1 MSDRWAKRGARLI
14 FALRLFDRAYNIMS
28 GARSTVVLAL
38 ASEAVLDRYN
48 DLAYAAGGFYRPDS
62 AIFYPHL
69 FSWEQQAVER
79 FFPSPPARIL
89 VGAAGGG
96 RESFVLAK
104 RGYQVV
110 AFEPARGLVEAMI
123 AAWPREAPGRVY
135 RARYADLPRLSP
147 ARLGDP
153 VDNLE
158 TLGPFDA
165 AIVGR
170 NSFSHLRSEAERV
183 AVLCD
188 FAQVTRG
195 PILVSFHMAHT
206 DARGAETT
214 LRRLQRIVLERFDRA
229 AGDGFL
235 TSAGYYHAFSL
246 EELTRLIRKA
256 GLKLVYLETNRWG
269 ISWPHAV
276 LIPAPGHLQLDM
288 QTFDDLSVRRSARHR

>member
-1 MSDRWAKRGARLI
+1 MNDRWAMRGARLI
-14 FALRLFDRAYNIMS
+14 FALRLFDRAYNIIS
-28 GARSTVVLAL
+28 GAWSTVVLAL
-38 ASEAVLDRYN
+38 ASEALLDRYN

-62 AIFYPHL
+62 ASFYPHL
-69 FSWEQQAVER
+69 FSWEQQAIER
-79 FFPSPPARIL
+79 FFPPPPARLLI
-89 VGAAGGG
+89 GAAGGG
-96 RESFVLAK
+96 RESFILAR

-135 RARYADLPRLSP
+135 RARYADLPRLFP

-183 AVLCD
+183 AVLRD
-188 FAQVTRG
+188 FAQITHG
-195 PILVSFHMAHT
+195 PILVSFHMTYA

-214 LRRLQRIVLERFDRA
+214 LRRLQRIVLERSDRA
-229 AGDGFL
+229 AGDRF
-235 TSAGYYHAFSL
+235 SANTGYHHEFSL
-246 EELTRLIRKA
+246 KELTRLIGKA
-256 GLKLVYLETNRWG
+256 RLKLVYLETNQWG

-276 LIPAPGHLQLDM
+276 LIPAPDHSQLAM
-288 QTFDDLSVRRSARHR
+288 QTFQHLNVRHSARQ